1 MKKLSLLLG
10 LFLLLSIGM
19 TSKTFAQNQELLPTG
34 IVYASLNNISCITDA
49 TGYSVR
55 ITVKYGGLGGNPE
68 SYVQPF
74 VVGKKVYLKQVG
86 NGSYIATYAQ
96 LLYQGEVVSL
106 GGTEYLGYVY
116 YYDPV
121 TVHVDGPCPGGND

>member
-1 MKKLSLLLG
+1 MKRLSMLLG

-19 TSKTFAQNQELLPTG
+19 TSQTFAQGQELLPTG
-34 IVYASLNNISCITDA
+34 LVYASLSDINCITDA

-55 ITVKYGGLGGNPE
+55 FTIKYGGLGGTPVY
-68 SYVQPF
+68 STHPF
-74 VVGKKVYLKQVG
+74 VVGKKVYLQQVG
-86 NGSYIATYAQ
+86 NGSYIAAYAQ

-116 YYDPV
+116 SS
-121 TVHVDGPCPGGND
+121 VH